1 MPFRQVR
8 HLLLTVCALSL
19 ACAAGFAQ
27 SDAADSEEPTADPKP
42 TAPAPAKPRIREV
55 KPETYYVLKDGK
67 LVLALLNVPF
77 EELAEAL
84 KTHRKVTTPGPP
96 LPAYTLDDLSIVGT
110 ASNEKADLTAVF
122 TIRLLRDGW
131 VRVPLRLSDVV
142 LLGAKYDGDGELFL
156 MPEQEGGYTCY
167 LRAPKENLYTL
178 TLSLLAPVR
187 QVGGEMR
194 LALQAPRATTSEI
207 SLRVPLKE
215 VTPTASNDLPVDAK
229 DQGEETLLVV
239 SGLDENFQLTWR
251 EGAVEPTDARPL
263 LEVRS
268 ETLVEIV
275 GERKANGDVR
285 LHVNSVRDKFDSFN
299 VRLPTG
305 ARLSDRQ
312 PSQSELQVTKAAD
325 DEETGASLVQIKLDQ
340 PTMGPVEAQLL
351 MELAP
356 AANGMGT
363 GFEIGGLDVEDAFR
377 QSGWIDFD
385 VSANVANNLELTFEP
400 GPDVQQTL
408 VPDALGQK
416 IDARFEF
423 TRTPFSLRMQVST
436 TPRNTD
442 VSIEPIYVLHVESG
456 RVVLDATLKYRVR
469 GAPPTSVSLNM
480 PDWELI
486 DISPETRVNDKIFD
500 RERTE
505 PLDIP
510 LMPFG
515 ADEDDLFTLQIR
527 AMQPIDTAS
536 DGVAVSLP
544 RPEERMLTPAAV
556 VVIPADNVELTVD
569 EGDLERLE
577 RESFPPTIDDLP
589 PRQQAPLYYRERS
602 DAGTGAKPTVFAAGL
617 RVRQRAVSVGN
628 ECELK
633 VDLRSVR
640 VEQHIRYGIVYEP
653 LNSVPLVV
661 PRSVLDAA
669 RLRISCDDEAL
680 PFFELKAGEGD
691 SELSGDTKPA
701 RIQVDLLRDRIG
713 PCDIVVHHD
722 HSRSDL
728 VSGQENAWQVP
739 LVVPEASEDTTVTGS
754 TLRIQ
759 PSEDAQVD
767 VVDGGWEVAKEVT
780 ESVEGEQ
787 VLTSSVAAVSVS
799 LRVNRSIPTRQM
811 STVVSRAWIQ
821 TWLDSRRRYQRA
833 VFRVATNGDQ
843 IEVRLPDR
851 AVVEDLGLDGRRL
864 PVPEEDSESTVIAL
878 PEEPSPA
885 EHVVEL
891 WYYLPREQEFIS
903 NVGLEAPIVE
913 DAQGTTRWYWYLAM
927 PPGEHL
933 LNPPAGMTS
942 EMTWQRQGFYWGR
955 CPRLGQTDLER
966 WTGATPQAPTPETLN
981 HYLFSS
987 FGRVSEPQCVTADR
1001 TAILLVASGVAL
1013 MLGLALIYIPAL
1025 RHPGLLFGVGVTL
1038 ISAMLV
1044 YPGLAIGIAQASAL
1058 GLVLIV
1064 GAFLLKRLVDYGQAR
1079 RGLLG
1084 GASYSSPDSKT
1095 VKAPATPI
1103 DSQALRTTSAIPA
1116 PGHISA
1122 AESST

>member
-1 MPFRQVR
+1 M
-8 HLLLTVCALSL
+8 AE
-19 ACAAGFAQ
+19 A
-27 SDAADSEEPTADPKP
+27 KP
-42 TAPAPAKPRIREV
+42 TAPASAKPRVQEV
-55 KPETYYVLKDGK
+55 KPETLYQDKDGQ
-67 LVLALLNVPF
+67 LVPVLLNFPF
-77 EELAEAL
+77 EKLPELLEIYREL
-84 KTHRKVTTPGPP
+84 TNPGPP
-96 LPAYTLDDLSIVGT
+96 LPAYALDDLSIVGT
-110 ASNEKADLTAVF
+110 ASEQQANLTAVV
-122 TIRLLRDGW
+122 TIRVLRDGW
-131 VRVPLRLSDVV
+131 VRVPLRLSGVA
-142 LLGAKYDGDGELFL
+142 LRGAKYDGDAKSFV
-156 MPEQEGGYTCY
+156 MPEKEGGYACCIQ
-167 LRAPKENLYTL
+167 APKETL
-178 TLSLLAPVR
+178 HSFTLSLLAPVR

-194 LALQAPRATTSEI
+194 LALQAPPATTSEI

-215 VTPTASNDLPVDAK
+215 VTPTASNDLPVDAQ

-239 SGLDENFQLTWR
+239 SGLDENFQLAWR

-268 ETLVEIV
+268 ETLVVIV

-285 LHVNSVRDKFDSFN
+285 LHVDSVRDEFDSFN

-312 PSQSELQVTKAAD
+312 PSQSGLQVTKAAD
-325 DEETGASLVQIKLDQ
+325 EEETGTSLVQIKLDQ

-351 MELAP
+351 IELAP
-356 AANGMGT
+356 AANGIGT

-385 VSANVANNLELTFEP
+385 VSANVANNLEMTFEP
-400 GPDVQQTL
+400 GPDVQRTL
-408 VPDALGQK
+408 VPDALKQK
-416 IDARFEF
+416 IDARYEF

-486 DISPETRVNDKIFD
+486 EISPETRVNEKIFE

-510 LMPFG
+510 LAPFA
-515 ADEDDLFTLQIR
+515 ADEGDKFTLQIR

-556 VVIPADNVELTVD
+556 VVIPADNVELTID
-569 EGDLERLE
+569 ESALERLE
-577 RESFPPTIDDLP
+577 RESFPPKIDDLP

-602 DAGTGAKPTVFAAGL
+602 DGGTEAKPTVFAAGL
-617 RVRQRAVSVGN
+617 RVRQRAVSVDN

-633 VDLRSVR
+633 VDLGSVR

-680 PFFELKAGEGD
+680 PFFELKAEEDG
-691 SELSGDTKPA
+691 SEPSGGIKPA

-728 VSGQENAWQVP
+728 VSSQEDSWEVP

-759 PSEDAQVD
+759 PSEDTQVE

-787 VLTSSVAAVSVS
+787 VLASSVPAMSVS
-799 LRVNRSIPTRQM
+799 LRVSAAIPTRQM

-821 TWLDSRRRYQRA
+821 TWLDSRRRYERA
-833 VFRVATNGDQ
+833 VFRVATNRNQ
-843 IEVRLPDR
+843 IEVRLPAR
-851 AVVEDLGLDGRRL
+851 AAVEDLGLDGRRL
-864 PVPEEDSESTVIAL
+864 PVPKEDAESTVIAL

-891 WYYLPREQEFIS
+891 WYYLPRKREFVS
-903 NVGLEAPIVE
+903 NVGLEAPVVE

-942 EMTWQRQGFYWGR
+942 EMTWERQGFYWGR

-966 WTGATPQAPTPETLN
+966 WTGATPQAPTPEILN

-987 FGRVSEPQCVTADR
+987 FGRASEPQCVTANR

-1025 RHPGLLFGVGVTL
+1025 RHPGLLFAVGVIL
-1038 ISAMLV
+1038 ISAMLT
-1044 YPGLAIGIAQASAL
+1044 YPGLAIGMAQASAL

-1064 GAFLLKRLVDYGQAR
+1064 GAFLLKQLVDYGQAR
-1079 RGLLG
+1079 RGLFG
-1084 GASYSSPDSKT
+1084 GAFYSSPDSKT

-1116 PGHISA
+1116 PGQVSA